1 MFTII
6 FSNRPSLPK
15 SGTKIEKE
23 IVCDYFFNFSK
34 SGTGIEQEIICD
46 YFYCNNWLFIVYIG
60 D

>member
-1 MFTII
+1 LFTII

-23 IVCDYFFNFSK
+23 IVCDYFHCNK
-34 SGTGIEQEIICD
+34 SGTEIEQEIICD